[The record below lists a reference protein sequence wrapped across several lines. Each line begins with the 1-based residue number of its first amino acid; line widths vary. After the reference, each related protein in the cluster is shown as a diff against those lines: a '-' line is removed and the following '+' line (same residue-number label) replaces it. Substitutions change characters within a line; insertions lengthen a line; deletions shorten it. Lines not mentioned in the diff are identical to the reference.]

1 MPPRRNR
8 PPNDVHEHAL
18 EQRLMAR
25 MDERLDQVVD
35 QLTDRMVELMNRGRQ
50 GPQTHSQMDDDD
62 LENPFGDNDD
72 SSFEGNLEG
81 RRRHERGVDNRRW
94 EARMRVDI
102 PEFDGVSLNPEGFID

>member
-8 PPNDVHEHAL
+8 LFNEVYDHDL
-18 EQRLMAR
+18 EQCLMAR

-50 GPQTHSQMDDDD
+50 GPQTHSQMDDDE
-62 LENPFGDNDD
+62 LGNPFGNNDD
-72 SSFEGNLEG
+72 SSSEGNLEG

-94 EARMRVDI
+94 EAGMRVDI
-102 PEFDGVSLNPEGFID
+102 PEFDGWSKL